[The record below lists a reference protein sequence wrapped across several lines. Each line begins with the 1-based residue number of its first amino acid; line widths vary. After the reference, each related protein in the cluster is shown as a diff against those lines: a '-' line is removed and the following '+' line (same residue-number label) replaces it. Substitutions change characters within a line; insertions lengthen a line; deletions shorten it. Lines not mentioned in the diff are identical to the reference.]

1 MDSRKRSNIYG
12 WTSENEVAG
21 EIYCSPFRDLLEG
34 NLVFAYKNLSSSGTI
49 KLLVITKTSDGY
61 RFGFIPQGGG
71 WTCYYPKTTS
81 EYIREILL
89 SDLQKNKTE
98 KYIIED
104 FIYCIDYYDK
114 N

>member
-12 WTSENEVAG
+12 WESENEVAC
-21 EIYCSPFRDLLEG
+21 EIYCSPFRSLLEG
-34 NLVFAYKNLSSSGTI
+34 KLVFAYKNLSNSGTI
-49 KLLVITKTSDGY
+49 KLMVITKTLKGY
-61 RFGFIPQGGG
+61 RFCLIPYSGG
-71 WTCYYPKTTS
+71 WTCYYPESSS
-81 EYIREILL
+81 EYIREVLL

-104 FIYCIDYYDK
+104 FIYCINYYDK